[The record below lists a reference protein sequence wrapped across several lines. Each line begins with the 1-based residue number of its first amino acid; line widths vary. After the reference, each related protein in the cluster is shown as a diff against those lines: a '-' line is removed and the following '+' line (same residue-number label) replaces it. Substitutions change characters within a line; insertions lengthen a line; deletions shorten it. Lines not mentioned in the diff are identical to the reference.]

1 MDCILPGSSVQIS
14 QARILKWVAISF
26 SRISSWPR
34 DQTWVSCI
42 AGRVFTLSHLG
53 SPWSVPESESEVIQ
67 SSLTLCDPMDCSLPD
82 SCIHG
87 IFQARTLEWAA
98 ISFYRGSFQ
107 PRDQTW
113 VFRIVG
119 RRFHRLSHQGS
130 LSTWYYTKYKYMIT
144 AIAFPFRMLNA
155 RKTMVCFLYPRISG
169 DRYGAWHIESESH
182 SVAFN
187 SLQPHELCSPWNS
200 PGQDTG
206 VGSLSLLQGIFP
218 TPGSN
223 PGLQHCGQILYQ
235 LSYQGSPRILEWA
248 AYPFSR
254 GSSWPRIW
262 TRVSCNASR
271 FFTNW
276 AIMGALDI

>member
-14 QARILKWVAISF
+14 QQEYWSGLPFPSPGYLPDPESKLESPALQAEF
-26 SRISSWPR
+26 LP
-34 DQTWVSCI
+34 
-42 AGRVFTLSHLG
+42 LSHPG
-53 SPWSVPESESEVIQ
+53 SPRSVPESESEVIQ
-67 SSLTLCDPMDCSLPD
+67 SSPTLCDPMDCSLPD

-169 DRYGAWHIESESH
+169 DRYSTWHIESESH

-218 TPGSN
+218 T
-223 PGLQHCGQILYQ
+223 
-235 LSYQGSPRILEWA
+235 
-248 AYPFSR
+248 R
-254 GSSWPRIW
+254 G
-262 TRVSCNASR
+262 
-271 FFTNW
+271 
-276 AIMGALDI
+276 